1 MAEYPKSFDSAE
13 YLAPQSAPRAQEDRT
28 TLLSDTFGFPASV
41 GSLQPD
47 RSVSAP
53 LTRGIVY
60 GCLAAVAGCL
70 LYAGFTIV
78 THIQIGYVAL
88 GVGWLVGKAML
99 AGSGGR
105 GGRPYQATAVLLT
118 YLAVSMAAV
127 PELLWSL
134 YKAGTDVSHLSGRG
148 MAELARYGVLSP
160 FLELRDGLGALIGLF
175 ILFVGMRA
183 AWQITR
189 PTGAPGAYA
198 S

>member
-1 MAEYPKSFDSAE
+1 MPEDPKSFNSAE
-13 YLAPQSAPRAQEDRT
+13 FVTPRSAAPAQDNPS
-28 TLLSDTFGFPASV
+28 TLLSSTFGASASY
-41 GSLQPD
+41 GSPRPEID
-47 RSVSAP
+47 SNAT
-53 LTRGIVY
+53 LTRAIVY
-60 GCLAAVAGCL
+60 GLFAAIAGCFA
-70 LYAGFTIV
+70 YAAFTIV

-88 GVGWLVGKAML
+88 GVGWLVGKAIL

-105 GGRPYQATAVLLT
+105 GGRQYQIPAVSLT
-118 YLAVSMAAV
+118 YLAVSMAAI

-134 YKAGTDVSHLSGRG
+134 HKAGTDVSHLSGRG